1 MKTISLKKVAVVAV
15 ASLGFGL
22 LSMVPANAGAGTLAP
37 VHYISDT
44 TTVDADGAL
53 GTYSAQALSDVT
65 AVNAPG
71 VDYTEGAITGSVT
84 SITLPKGAT
93 LVVKYA
99 GASGSATV
107 DDFND
112 LVVNGIKVIAESALT
127 TETLTGYTVTEA
139 AGTYAAKV
147 QYYSTAS
154 TRNAGDL
161 YEIPFS
167 LVVVAGPTLSASN
180 STSFICSGAVTT
192 CSADVAGIAVTKATS
207 ANTAGTQRATI
218 IVTPKNSAGSAV
230 TSTTALTATITSGP
244 GMLGI
249 TTAANADSTTAGTGP
264 VPVGRSI
271 TGAAGKNAISIFSDG
286 SSGTSTITISNTN
299 TTTGVTTVLATET
312 ISFYGA
318 VASVTVAQNLSV
330 ALAAGNQLGSEH
342 ATAGTTLLAP
352 NAWTTTSGSVPAVVV
367 TMLDSNGV
375 KVPSNAGALSA
386 VSSDLTVMSSTI
398 AANQDAT
405 VPGTY
410 NVAVNSAT
418 TSTAGKTATLT
429 FRVLISGTT
438 YVSAAPVTFKIGKS
452 SVGKVSYAFDK
463 TSYAAGDPATLTISG
478 SDSDGNALADGLYAA
493 ATTTAPAFSKSVIA
507 ISTLPTTST
516 AAFVGGS
523 RAYKFYA
530 PTNSGAFTVAGT
542 YVASTGAA
550 IAATASSSVT
560 DANAGLL
567 TQIDALNA
575 KIVALNALIAKI
587 MKKLGVK

>member
-1 MKTISLKKVAVVAV
+1 MKTISLKKVSAVAV

-22 LSMVPANAGAGTLAP
+22 LSVVPANAAAGDLAP
-37 VHYISDT
+37 VLYISDA

-53 GTYSAQALSDVT
+53 GTYSAQALSAVT

-71 VDYTEGAITGSVT
+71 VDYTEGSITGSVT

-93 LVVKYA
+93 LVLNYA
-99 GASGSATV
+99 GSAGDASTS
-107 DDFND
+107 DFND
-112 LVVNGIKVIAESALT
+112 LVVNGVKVMAEAAT
-127 TETLTGYTVTEA
+127 AAETLSGYTITEA
-139 AGTYAAKV
+139 AGTYSAKV

-161 YEIPFS
+161 YEIPFT
-167 LVVVAGPTLSASN
+167 LTVVAGPTLSASN
-180 STSFICSGAVTT
+180 STSFICSGAVAT
-192 CSADVAGIAVTKATS
+192 CAADEVGIAVTKATS

-218 IVTPKNSAGSAV
+218 IVTPKNTANSTV
-230 TSTTALTATITSGP
+230 TSTTALTAAITSGP

-249 TTAANADSTTAGTGP
+249 TTAANANSTVDGTGP

-286 SSGTSTITISNTN
+286 NSGTATITISNTN

-318 VASVTVAQNLSV
+318 VASVTVTQNLSV
-330 ALAAGNQLGSEH
+330 ALAGGQQLGSEH

-375 KVPSNAGALSA
+375 KVPGNAANLSA

-398 AANQDAT
+398 ASNQDAT
-405 VPGTY
+405 VAGTY

-429 FRVLISGTT
+429 FRVLITGTT
-438 YVSAAPVTFKIGKS
+438 YVSAAPVTFKIGSS

-463 TSYAAGDPATLTISG
+463 TSYAAGDPAVLTISG
-478 SDSDGNALADGLYAA
+478 TDASGNALADGLYAA
-493 ATTTAPAFSKSVIA
+493 ATTVAPAFSKSVIA
-507 ISTLPTTST
+507 ISTMPTTTT

-523 RAYKFYA
+523 KAYKFYA
-530 PTNSGAFTVAGT
+530 PTNSGAFVASGT
-542 YVASTGAA
+542 YVASTAAA
-550 IAATASSSVT
+550 IAATATASVT
-560 DANAGLL
+560 DANAALT